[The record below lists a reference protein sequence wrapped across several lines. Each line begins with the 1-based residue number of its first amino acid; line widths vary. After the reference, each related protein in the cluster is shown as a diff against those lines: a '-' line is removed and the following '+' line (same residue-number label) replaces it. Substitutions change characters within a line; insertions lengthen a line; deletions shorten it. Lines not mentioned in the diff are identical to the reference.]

1 MGACHRTVEQWET
14 NSNSSEGMEK
24 LIALLPDVPCI
35 PMVISC

>member
-1 MGACHRTVEQWET
+1 MSQNSGAMGKT

-24 LIALLPDVPCI
+24 LIALLPDVLCI